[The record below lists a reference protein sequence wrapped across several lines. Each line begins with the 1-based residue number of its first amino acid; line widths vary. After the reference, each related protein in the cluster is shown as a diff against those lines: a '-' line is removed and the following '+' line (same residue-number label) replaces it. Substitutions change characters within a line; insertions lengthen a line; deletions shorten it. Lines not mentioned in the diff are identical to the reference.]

1 MADIFKLGISAA
13 DCDVTVALNGFP
25 VFRHRGLEQTGGG
38 MPLNPLLIGAGN
50 VLKVAVKDRGP
61 GASLSGRITVSRR
74 GTVVEAGG
82 GPLAL
87 PSDDAREWRFDS
99 EIAPLAKVLAAAM
112 VSGEAAMRAFAV
124 ALGEAF
130 RAGDAGTL
138 LRLFASKIDGYAE
151 GFGQPR
157 EAMEAALRQ
166 GFIPFLGRDPGFTEA
181 DVEAVP
187 HCGGKVFELRR
198 RDGSPLLSVDEADG
212 STQTEVFAALLPGG
226 PAVVR

>member
-1 MADIFKLGISAA
+1 MADIFQLGISAA

-25 VFRHRGLEQTGGG
+25 VFRHRGPEQAGGG
-38 MPLNPLLIGAGN
+38 MPLNPLL
-50 VLKVAVKDRGP
+50 P

-87 PSDDAREWRFDS
+87 PSGDNREWRFDS
-99 EIAPLAKVLAAAM
+99 EIAPLAKVLAAAT
-112 VSGEAAMRAFAV
+112 VSGEASMRAFAV

-130 RAGDAGTL
+130 RAGDEGTL

-166 GFIPFLGRDPGFTEA
+166 GFLPFLGRDPGFAEA

-187 HCGGKVFELRR
+187 HCGGRIFELRR
-198 RDGSPLLSVDEADG
+198 RDGSPLLSVHEADG
-212 STQTEVFAALLPGG
+212 STQMEVFAALLPGG